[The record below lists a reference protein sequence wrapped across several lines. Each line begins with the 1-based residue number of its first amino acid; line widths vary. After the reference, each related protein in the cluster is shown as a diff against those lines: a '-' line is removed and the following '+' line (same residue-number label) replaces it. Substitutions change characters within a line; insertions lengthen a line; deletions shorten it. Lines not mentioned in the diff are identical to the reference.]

1 MTCRRGAKS
10 NFALPGESIVAE
22 MTSLIET
29 CLPTKHNMADE
40 DCDCPNNADE
50 KEAQISK
57 NKLKGPEK
65 DLQTIFKK
73 LRVDSG
79 P

>member
-1 MTCRRGAKS
+1 
-10 NFALPGESIVAE
+10 
-22 MTSLIET
+22 
-29 CLPTKHNMADE
+29 MADE

-65 DLQTIFKK
+65 DLQSIFKK